1 MHFVL
6 MNDVDDLYLTI
17 TFSLFSSLLFWPY
30 FYPKI
35 RIIARTEPL
44 IAGLRKAETPRRGVS

>member
-6 MNDVDDLYLTI
+6 NDVDDLYLTI